1 MDWDKL
7 IDGLIEALPIIATSV
22 GHPEIGVL
30 VQQLI
35 KKTESEIERRMADND
50 WTRAETLADADAT
63 YARLTEKIA
72 AAKKLG
78 HENDNP

>member
-7 IDGLIEALPIIATSV
+7 FDGLVNALPIIATSV

-35 KKTESEIERRMADND
+35 KKTEDEIERRQADNG
-50 WTRAETLADADAT
+50 WTRAEVLADADAT
-63 YARLTEKIA
+63 YARLTDKIL

-78 HENDNP
+78 HENDQP